1 MSSPQSQQPWKPDRE
16 HSLPVHRQIE
26 QQLRNKISSGEW
38 PVGTRLPSQRK
49 LAEQFGVNRSTVTQ
63 ALDELASYGIIAG
76 NKGGGTRVVNNT
88 WNILAASAIDWSSYV
103 EAGAHQ
109 PNLPAIRQI
118 NEAEYRTDIIR
129 TGTGEPGPE
138 LLPMT
143 AVKQILNHADTELFL
158 GYEEPRGSLALRQQ
172 IAAYAAEMGIA
183 CSSESVLIVSGA
195 LQALQLIAVG
205 LLARPSS
212 ILAEAPS
219 YIQSVR
225 VFQSAGISVH
235 GVDMDH
241 QGIDPTSLQQQ
252 IAQHQPGLLYTIPTF
267 HNPTGIMMS
276 SSRRTELLELCRS
289 QSLPL
294 IEDDVYREL
303 WLDELPPPSLKAK
316 DTDGNILYL
325 GSLSKMMT
333 PGIRVGWIIAPEPVI
348 QRLADIKMQ
357 TDYGSS
363 GFSQYVATRWFADGH
378 HHRHCDWLRGELRK
392 RRMQLLSL
400 LERYFGDI
408 AQWRVPSGGFYIWL
422 ELPSHVSVH
431 RLFHLSLKEGILI
444 NPGYIYDRQA
454 AYHIRLSYAYAT
466 MEQLE
471 HSLNILRRLVD
482 QLLSSN
488 KT

>member
-1 MSSPQSQQPWKPDRE
+1 MSSPQPQQPWKPDRE

-26 QQLRNKISSGEW
+26 QQLRNKISNGEW

-63 ALDELASYGIIAG
+63 ALDELASYRIIAG

-138 LLPMT
+138 LLPM
-143 AVKQILNHADTELFL
+143 AAIKHILSHADDQLFL
-158 GYEEPRGSLALRQQ
+158 GYEEPKGSLALRQQ
-172 IAAYAAEMGIA
+172 IAVYAAEMGIA
-183 CSSESVLIVSGA
+183 CSPESVLIVSGA

-241 QGIDPTSLQQQ
+241 QGIQSTSLQQQ
-252 IAQHQPGLLYTIPTF
+252 IALHHPGLLYTIPTF
-267 HNPTGIMMS
+267 HNPTGIVMS
-276 SSRRTELLELCRS
+276 PSRRNELLELCRS

-303 WLDELPPPSLKAK
+303 WLDEPSPPPLKAK

-333 PGIRVGWIIAPEPVI
+333 PGIRVGWIIAAEPVI

-378 HHRHCDWLRGELRK
+378 HQRHCDWLRSELRK
-392 RRMQLLSL
+392 RRTQLLSL
-400 LERYFGDI
+400 LDRYFGDV
-408 AQWRVPSGGFYIWL
+408 AQWSVPSGGFYIWL
-422 ELPSHVSVH
+422 ELPAHVSVH

-454 AYHIRLSYAYAT
+454 AHHIRLSYAYAT

-482 QLLSSN
+482 QLLSGN
-488 KT
+488 EA

>member
-1 MSSPQSQQPWKPDRE
+1 MSSPQSPQPWQLDRE
-16 HSLPVHRQIE
+16 HSVPIHRQIE
-26 QQLRNKISSGEW
+26 QQLRHKISSGEW

-63 ALDELASYGIIAG
+63 ALEELASYGIVAG
-76 NKGGGTRVVNNT
+76 NKGGGTHVVNST
-88 WNILAASAIDWSSYV
+88 WNMLAANAIDWSSYV

-118 NEAEYRTDIIR
+118 NEAEYQTDMIR

-143 AVKQILNHADTELFL
+143 AIKQILNHADEQLFL

-172 IAAYAAEMGIA
+172 IAIHAADMGIA
-183 CSSESVLIVSGA
+183 CSPESVLIVSGA

-212 ILAEAPS
+212 IVAEAPS

-225 VFQSAGISVH
+225 VFQSAGIRVH
-235 GVDMDH
+235 GIEMDD
-241 QGIDPTSLQQQ
+241 QGIQLTSLQQQ
-252 IAQHQPGLLYTIPTF
+252 ITQHQPGLLYTIPTF
-267 HNPTGIMMS
+267 HNPTGIVMS
-276 SSRRTELLELCRS
+276 PARRSELLELCRN

-303 WLDELPPPSLKAK
+303 WLDELSPPPLKAK

-363 GFSQYVATRWFADGH
+363 GLSQYVATRWFADGYH
-378 HHRHCDWLRGELRK
+378 QQHCEWLRAELRV
-392 RRMQLLSL
+392 RRTRLLSL
-400 LERYFGDI
+400 LERYFGDL
-408 AQWRVPSGGFYIWL
+408 AQWSVPSGGFYIWL
-422 ELPSHVSVH
+422 ELPTHISVH
-431 RLFHLSLKEGILI
+431 RLFHLLLKEGILI
-444 NPGYIYDRQA
+444 NPGYIYDRQSA
-454 AYHIRLSYAYAT
+454 HHIRLSYAYAT
-466 MEQLE
+466 MEQLDY
-471 HSLNILRRLVD
+471 SLNRLRRLVD
-482 QLLSSN
+482 QLLRVNES
-488 KT
+488 